1 MRPSPRGLKSGAGQD
16 SSFALSTAH
25 QAALQPLRS
34 TSAQPENLIVRPLA
48 RAVKRG
54 QPVKDVGQ
62 CARHQPFRPEWVSCG
77 YGMSLI
83 RYLTIRRAQ
92 RMEAIQ
98 CPPFF
103 GNVFKSGS
111 LA

>member
-1 MRPSPRGLKSGAGQD
+1 MEPSLRRLKSGAGQD

-34 TSAQPENLIVRPLA
+34 TSAQPENIIVRPSA
-48 RAVKRG
+48 RAVRRG

-62 CARHQPFRPEWVSCG
+62 RALHQPFRPEWISCG
-77 YGMSLI
+77 HGMSLV

-92 RMEAIQ
+92 RWKRSDA
-98 CPPFF
+98 PLF